1 MCLLGVMGGG
11 VRAPERPVLKT
22 LFDSPRPFVI
32 RITVKRLGF
41 MSECQ
46 SRPIFFRQREDH
58 MKTAKSEH
66 RRLERFGLGLPSQVH
81 VSEEKEGEGVMALET
96 RNVCSGG
103 AFFKTE
109 ELLAEGTEVAIDL
122 VLPLD
127 ELKKMDGRRTL
138 IKVSGIVVRTEDEGM
153 AVQFNRRFKLVP
165 MSSEDNGGEPE
176 TP

>member
-1 MCLLGVMGGG
+1 
-11 VRAPERPVLKT
+11 
-22 LFDSPRPFVI
+22 
-32 RITVKRLGF
+32 
-41 MSECQ
+41 
-46 SRPIFFRQREDH
+46 
-58 MKTAKSEH
+58 MKTEKSEN
-66 RRLERFGLGLPSQVH
+66 RRLERFGLGLPSQVQI
-81 VSEEKEGEGVMALET
+81 SQENKGEGVLAVET

-138 IKVSGIVVRTEDEGM
+138 IKVSGVVVRTEDEGM

-165 MSSEDNGGEPE
+165 LSSENNDANNENNDPGNQNNGGDPE
-176 TP
+176 MP